1 MSLECSLIIRWTCF
15 ICVTAPSQ
23 CLHISLREIHKKAQF
38 LIEDP
43 MDSVNMTIQEDVI
56 IANAFSLTNSTS
68 IYRRKYIQFYT
79 CFYMAIFAPL
89 LGLELVLIK
98 VEYFVVDLT
107 Y

>member
-1 MSLECSLIIRWTCF
+1 M
-15 ICVTAPSQ
+15 
-23 CLHISLREIHKKAQF
+23 HISLREIHKKAQF

-56 IANAFSLTNSTS
+56 IANAFSLTTSTS
-68 IYRRKYIQFYT
+68 IYRIKYMYIQFYT

>member
-1 MSLECSLIIRWTCF
+1 
-15 ICVTAPSQ
+15 
-23 CLHISLREIHKKAQF
+23 
-38 LIEDP
+38 
-43 MDSVNMTIQEDVI
+43 MDSVKMTIQEDVI
-56 IANAFSLTNSTS
+56 IANAFSLTTSTS
-68 IYRRKYIQFYT
+68 IYRRKYVQFYT

>member
-1 MSLECSLIIRWTCF
+1 
-15 ICVTAPSQ
+15 
-23 CLHISLREIHKKAQF
+23 
-38 LIEDP
+38 
-43 MDSVNMTIQEDVI
+43 MTIQEDVI
-56 IANAFSLTNSTS
+56 IANAFSLTTSTS
-68 IYRRKYIQFYT
+68 IYRRKYIQFST